1 MDDVRS
7 EDLERAF
14 PSVKRLDSRDAR
26 ALLEMCTSVRMLE
39 NSLLFD
45 EHDRPDAAYL
55 VVGGRVR
62 VERSLESGRRVPLGR
77 LGRGHI
83 VGDMGL
89 LTREPRSAS
98 AVVEED
104 LLALRLDTDTYES
117 LRDESHPLALWLL
130 SEIERRMSERIGST
144 YSRIARLKD
153 DPSLA
158 EELPTETVVPTA
170 WYERWLRWI
179 RG

>member
-1 MDDVRS
+1 MDDVRLV
-7 EDLERAF
+7 DLNRAF
-14 PSVKRLDSRDAR
+14 PSVKMLEGADAR
-26 ALLEMCTSVRMLE
+26 ALLEMCTPVQMLE

-55 VVGGRVR
+55 VLEGRVR

-83 VGDMGL
+83 VGDMGV

-98 AVVEED
+98 AVVEDD
-104 LLALRLDTDTYES
+104 LVALRLDADTYDS
-117 LRDESHPLALWLL
+117 LRAESHPIALWLL
-130 SEIERRMSERIGST
+130 AEIERRMSERVAST

-153 DPSLA
+153 DPSVA
-158 EELPTETVVPTA
+158 DELPTETAVPTR
-170 WYERWLRWI
+170 WYERWLRWV
-179 RG
+179 RP